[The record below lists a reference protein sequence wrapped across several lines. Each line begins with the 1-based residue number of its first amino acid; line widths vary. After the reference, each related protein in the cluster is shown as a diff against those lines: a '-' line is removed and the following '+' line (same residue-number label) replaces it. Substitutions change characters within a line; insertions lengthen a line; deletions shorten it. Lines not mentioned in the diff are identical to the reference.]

1 MNYWLMKSEPDA
13 FSIDDLKKRK
23 HQTEHWDGVRNYQ
36 VRNLLRDEIKK
47 GDLALFYHSSCKV
60 PAAVGIVKISSDGYP
75 DHTALDPES
84 KYFDP
89 KSTQEQPRWYMVD
102 VTYLESF
109 AHPVTLQAMKQR
121 SELLNSDFALL
132 KRGSR
137 LSIMP
142 VSKHQWDTI
151 LSMATAKQV

>member
-1 MNYWLMKSEPDA
+1 MKSEPDA

-36 VRNLLRDEIKK
+36 VRNLLRDEIRK

-60 PAAVGIVKISSDGYP
+60 PAAVGIVTISSDGYP

-84 KYFDP
+84 KYYDP
-89 KSTQEQPRWYMVD
+89 KSTPDQPRWYMVD
-102 VTYLESF
+102 VTYLKSF
-109 AHPVTLQAMKQR
+109 ATPVTLQAMKQQP
-121 SELLNSDFALL
+121 ELLNSDFALL

-142 VSKHQWDTI
+142 VSKLQWDTI
-151 LSMATAKQV
+151 LNMAAAKQE